1 MFVGVRS
8 DRLVLGLG
16 GTELTDVELE
26 LVALEDVTVG
36 TAGLAG
42 AGGDGG
48 VETPGGELGL
58 EQGVDLGVRLALF
71 EAGEG
76 LLGRLGLLLG
86 FLLEGLLALLGDG
99 DVVVLLVPLTERRGV
114 DLDDGRLDEGVRS
127 DKLVVGGVVDLYE
140 MVSGMGGRKEQE
152 RQRRTTSI
160 KRVLRVQCSEAQAKL
175 PESRRR
181 ARNLVLP
188 PRVRT
193 VEMRFGLSRRVL
205 AGWRP
210 SSNFLFLR

>member
-48 VETPGGELGL
+48 VETAGGELGL

-86 FLLEGLLALLGDG
+86 FLLKGLLALLGDG
-99 DVVVLLVPLTERRGV
+99 DVVVLLVPLTEGRGV
-114 DLDDGRLDEGVRS
+114 DLDDGRLNEGVRS
-127 DKLVVGGVVDLYE
+127 DKLVVGGVVDLDE
-140 MVSGMGGRKEQE
+140 KVSGMAGRKGQGKTKTDDVD
-152 RQRRTTSI
+152 QT
-160 KRVLRVQCSEAQAKL
+160 
-175 PESRRR
+175 
-181 ARNLVLP
+181 
-188 PRVRT
+188 
-193 VEMRFGLSRRVL
+193 GL
-205 AGWRP
+205 AGAV
-210 SSNFLFLR
+210 L

>member
-1 MFVGVRS
+1 M
-8 DRLVLGLG
+8 LGLG

-86 FLLEGLLALLGDG
+86 VLLEGLLALLGDG

-127 DKLVVGGVVDLYE
+127 DKLVVGGVVDLDE
-140 MVSGMGGRKEQE
+140 KVSGMAGRKGQGKTKTDDVD
-152 RQRRTTSI
+152 QT
-160 KRVLRVQCSEAQAKL
+160 
-175 PESRRR
+175 
-181 ARNLVLP
+181 
-188 PRVRT
+188 
-193 VEMRFGLSRRVL
+193 GL
-205 AGWRP
+205 AGAV
-210 SSNFLFLR
+210 L